1 MIRKKYY
8 LKRGNGFG
16 VGSAVEGEG
25 RGKLLGKE
33 DLMGAVGR
41 RRGKGRRKVR
51 KGWVV
56 ICKRKGNNE

>member
-1 MIRKKYY
+1 MIRNKYY

-16 VGSAVEGEG
+16 VGGAVEGEG

-33 DLMGAVGR
+33 GAVGC

-51 KGWVV
+51 KF
-56 ICKRKGNNE
+56 